1 VRLIFGSTPKAASA
15 LAAAI
20 AATFAGVHLAVAQDQ
35 TASAGQEQT
44 AQEKGTITLLFENDL
59 FYHTDRDYT
68 NGAQLAWTSPILGP
82 EDWAVNLAEKLPFFS
97 YTSEVRKVYALGQD
111 IFTPS
116 DISLRNP
123 PLDEHPY
130 AGYLYAAVGVLGK
143 TPGENGA
150 PDRLDQVELQLGVV
164 GPAALGEETQTFIH
178 SIFND
183 TKPEGWDTQLRN
195 EPALDLLYERAWRF
209 RYRLFGDLEIQ
220 ADPHLGGALGNVYIY
235 ANAGAMA
242 RIGFNLPDD
251 FGPPRV
257 DPALPGSYYFEPRK
271 EGVLGGYVFAGV
283 DGRAMAHNIFL
294 DGNTWQDSRHV
305 DKNIFVGDLD
315 YGAALTW
322 NRFRLTYT
330 HVFRT
335 REFKTQRGSDQFGAV
350 SLSVRY

>member
-1 VRLIFGSTPKAASA
+1 M
-15 LAAAI
+15 LAAAVAAMLATMNI
-20 AATFAGVHLAVAQDQ
+20 AAAQDQ
-35 TASAGQEQT
+35 EAPSTPESA
-44 AQEKGTITLLFENDL
+44 AQEHGTITVLFENDL
-59 FYHTDRDYT
+59 FYRTDRDYT
-68 NGAQLAWTSPILGP
+68 NGTQIAWTSPVLAP
-82 EDWAVNLAEKLPFFS
+82 EDWAATLANKLPFFS

-116 DISLRNP
+116 DISLKNP

-130 AGYLYAAVGVLGK
+130 AGYLYAALGVLGK

-164 GPAALGEETQTFIH
+164 GPASLAEQTQKFIH
-178 SIFND
+178 EIFND

-195 EPALDLLYERAWRF
+195 EPALLFEYERSWRF
-209 RYRLFGDLEIQ
+209 RQPLFLGLEMQ
-220 ADPHLGGALGNVYIY
+220 VDPHLGGTLGNVYIF

-251 FGPPRV
+251 FGPPRI
-257 DPALPGSYYFEPRK
+257 DPSLPGSYYFEPRK
-271 EGVLGGYVFAGV
+271 EGALGGYVFVGV
-283 DGRAMAHNIFL
+283 DGRAVAHNIFL

-322 NRFRLTYT
+322 NRFRLAYT